1 MGRWWTWSFVS
12 FFKVVRGQLVYLV
25 LGGERADGGP
35 GGGEEDDAGVEHRGR
50 SIHPRNPLAGVKFS
64 I

>member
-1 MGRWWTWSFVS
+1 MFC

-25 LGGERADGGP
+25 SGGERADGGP

>member
-1 MGRWWTWSFVS
+1 M
-12 FFKVVRGQLVYLV
+12 RGQLVYLV
-25 LGGERADGGP
+25 SGGEWADGGP
-35 GGGEEDDAGVEHRGR
+35 SGGEEDDAGVEHRGR